1 LRITAPYQPI
11 ACAQHER
18 LEFAVLKRIPL
29 WLRYRDINDMH
40 AMVKVLPLDVE
51 TRDAAEWL
59 SARFEDGH
67 SEILRL
73 DWLLDFS
80 EQPFADTHTAPD

>member
-1 LRITAPYQPI
+1 MAPYQPI

-29 WLRYRDINDMH
+29 WLRYRDANGMH
-40 AMVKVLPLDVE
+40 ATVKVLPLDVE

-80 EQPFADTHTAPD
+80 EQPFAGTHTTPD

>member
-1 LRITAPYQPI
+1 MTAPYQPI
-11 ACAQHER
+11 ACVQHER

-29 WLRYRDINDMH
+29 WLRYRDTNGMH
-40 AMVKVLPLDVE
+40 ATVKVLPLDVE

-80 EQPFADTHTAPD
+80 EQPFAGTHTASD

>member
-1 LRITAPYQPI
+1 MPYQPI

-29 WLRYRDINDMH
+29 WLRYRDANGMQ
-40 AMVKVLPLDVE
+40 ATAKVLPLDVE
-51 TRDAAEWL
+51 TRAAAEWL

-80 EQPFADTHTAPD
+80 EQPFAGTHTTPD